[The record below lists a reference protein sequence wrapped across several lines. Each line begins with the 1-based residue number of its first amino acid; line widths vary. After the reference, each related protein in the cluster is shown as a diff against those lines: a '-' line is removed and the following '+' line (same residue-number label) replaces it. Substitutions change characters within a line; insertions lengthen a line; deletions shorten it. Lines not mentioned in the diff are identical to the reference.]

1 MKSRFKNKPQLKKKV
16 HSNKLYIIE
25 ANQAQMDYP
34 TKIKKKRGTKREEMR
49 KIYQEYIILL
59 STLRFY
65 THYLFIF
72 IFFYNRV

>member
-34 TKIKKKRGTKREEMR
+34 TKIKKKEEQRER
-49 KIYQEYIILL
+49 K
-59 STLRFY
+59 
-65 THYLFIF
+65 
-72 IFFYNRV
+72 